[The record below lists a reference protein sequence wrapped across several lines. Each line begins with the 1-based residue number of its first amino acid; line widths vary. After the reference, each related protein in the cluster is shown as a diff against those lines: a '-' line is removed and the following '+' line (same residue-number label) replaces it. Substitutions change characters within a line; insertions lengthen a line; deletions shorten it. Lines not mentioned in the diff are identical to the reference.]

1 MQRKRRLFI
10 LLATIGIILTLLFV
24 LNSLRVPQSTTA
36 QTTEEDPMQ
45 NDLPDNVNR
54 SELVVPE
61 APLGTLGLISAIAMG
76 FGAFT
81 LISKRRN

>member
-10 LLATIGIILTLLFV
+10 LLATIGIILTLLSV

-54 SELVVPE
+54 PELVVPE

-76 FGAFT
+76 FGVFT

>member
-1 MQRKRRLFI
+1 MQRKRRLLI
-10 LLATIGIILTLLFV
+10 LLATIGIILTLLYV
-24 LNSLRVPQSTTA
+24 LNGLRVPQSTTA
-36 QTTEEDPMQ
+36 QTTEGDPMQ
-45 NDLPDNVNR
+45 NDLPENINR
-54 SELVVPE
+54 PEFVIPE